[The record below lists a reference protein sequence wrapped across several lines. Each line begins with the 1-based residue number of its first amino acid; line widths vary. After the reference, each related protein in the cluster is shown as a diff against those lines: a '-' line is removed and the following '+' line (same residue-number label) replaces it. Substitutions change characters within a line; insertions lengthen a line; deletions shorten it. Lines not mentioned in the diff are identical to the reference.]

1 MVEEWTGEFS
11 EIISGSPV
19 GDRTYGPYDVYIKT
33 LMEIF
38 PDELI
43 DVEPFDDDI
52 EKILHEFQKQ
62 NALSLRKSWIQWEL
76 QCCQIQL
83 VLEKQ

>member
-1 MVEEWTGEFS
+1 
-11 EIISGSPV
+11 
-19 GDRTYGPYDVYIKT
+19 
-33 LMEIF
+33 MEIF